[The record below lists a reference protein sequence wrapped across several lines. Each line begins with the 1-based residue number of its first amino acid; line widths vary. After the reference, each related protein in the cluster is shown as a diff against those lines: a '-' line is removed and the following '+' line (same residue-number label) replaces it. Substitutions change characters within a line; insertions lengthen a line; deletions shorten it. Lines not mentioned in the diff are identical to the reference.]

1 MKRKD
6 SLARKGMK
14 LLCTLL
20 GIVLVALLGTTE
32 KYKLPEIEKLFQ
44 QA

>member
-20 GIVLVALLGTTE
+20 GLIFTIMLAVTLLFRQ
-32 KYKLPEIEKLFQ
+32 YFNQIH
-44 QA
+44 